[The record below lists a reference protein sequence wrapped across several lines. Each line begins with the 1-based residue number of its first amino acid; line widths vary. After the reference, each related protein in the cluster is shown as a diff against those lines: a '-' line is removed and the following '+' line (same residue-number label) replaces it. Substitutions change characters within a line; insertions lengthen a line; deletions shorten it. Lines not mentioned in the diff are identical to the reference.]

1 METLFKSTL
10 KSGFQPPEAAYV
22 EGAVISNPTF
32 FQASDSRVEL
42 PVTSFKIFDYF
53 FLPGKKISCPSAHC
67 SPWYYIIIVST
78 EQGWDIRVI

>member
-32 FQASDSRVEL
+32 FQASDRN
-42 PVTSFKIFDYF
+42 IN
-53 FLPGKKISCPSAHC
+53 
-67 SPWYYIIIVST
+67 
-78 EQGWDIRVI
+78 

>member
-42 PVTSFKIFDYF
+42 PVTSFKIFD
-53 FLPGKKISCPSAHC
+53 
-67 SPWYYIIIVST
+67 
-78 EQGWDIRVI
+78 